1 MGRLESS
8 AGVRW
13 LRPARD
19 RTAAPLAPVPQ
30 WPPLLSREAVE
41 EEPVP
46 HYSSE
51 AYVCPPSKARCL
63 LDEGGGGGGTY
74 PFTVVGGAGGGMCI
88 LMCIRIFFPTHLKHS
103 TSGFFLQHPF
113 GLRDEESYMNEERM
127 PPWK

>member
-30 WPPLLSREAVE
+30 WPPLPSGEAVE

-51 AYVCPPSKARCL
+51 AYVCPPKARCL
-63 LDEGGGGGGTY
+63 LDEGGGGEGTY
-74 PFTVVGGAGGGMCI
+74 PFAVVWGAGGGMCI
-88 LMCIRIFFPTHLKHS
+88 PTVVFSSQPTLS
-103 TSGFFLQHPF
+103 IPPQVFLQHP